1 MARKG
6 RILIVYEKSID
17 TLEGLIEL
25 EVGNDM
31 IVMECEDHWKD
42 FTSMTLTIHDA
53 KRLRNYLTEAINFAT
68 MNKEEEK

>member
-1 MARKG
+1 M
-6 RILIVYEKSID
+6 YEKSID

-25 EVGNDM
+25 EAVNDM
-31 IVMECEDHWKD
+31 IIMECEDHWKD

-68 MNKEEEK
+68 INKEEEK

>member
-1 MARKG
+1 M
-6 RILIVYEKSID
+6 YEKSID

-25 EVGNDM
+25 EVGNDI

-42 FTSMTLTIHDA
+42 FTSITLTINDA

-68 MNKEEEK
+68 MNNEEEK

>member
-1 MARKG
+1 M
-6 RILIVYEKSID
+6 YEKSID

-25 EVGNDM
+25 EVGNDI

-42 FTSMTLTIHDA
+42 FTSITLTINDA

-68 MNKEEEK
+68 MYKEEEK